1 MLMFKT
7 LDIRGLTFTCAFEQ
21 TQKEF
26 KSLKKNGVLEI
37 ILDQK
42 RNFIE
47 AFENWAKSKGYRF
60 SDLNTDNRFVRIFIR
75 KDKIN

>member
-7 LDIRGLTFTCAFEQ
+7 LDIRGLPFAFAFER

-26 KSLKKNGVLEI
+26 RNLGKNGVLEI

-42 RNFIE
+42 RNFTE
-47 AFENWAKSKGYRF
+47 AFENWAKSKGCPV
-60 SDLNTDNRFVRIFIR
+60 SDLDVDNRFVRIFIQKNR
-75 KDKIN
+75 IN